1 MLVSYASD
9 DDSEKEI
16 PVKQNLRAA
25 PDVETAA
32 AVSILFSFVISDYL

>member
-16 PVKQNLRAA
+16 PVTKNLRAA

-32 AVSILFSFVISDYL
+32 AVSNSLSFVISDYL